1 MHKTVE
7 HTHLHGT
14 QAYMSTL
21 YLYFNTLKQTV
32 LKCNFNSWFKLSIKT
47 ALKIFRTNLSSVKNF
62 FNILEIWNLFR
73 VIKK

>member
-32 LKCNFNSWFKLSIKT
+32 ENATLTAGLNYLLKQ
-47 ALKIFRTNLSSVKNF
+47 LKKIRTNLSSVKNF
-62 FNILEIWNLFR
+62 LMS
-73 VIKK
+73 